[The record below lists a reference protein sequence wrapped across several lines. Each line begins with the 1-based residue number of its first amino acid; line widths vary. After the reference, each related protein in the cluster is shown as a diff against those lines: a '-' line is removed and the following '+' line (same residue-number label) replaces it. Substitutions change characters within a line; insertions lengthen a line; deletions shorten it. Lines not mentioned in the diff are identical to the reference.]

1 MNKYLI
7 SFLVFACLSIEV
19 FAQTKSVSVIENG
32 EINREIALSES
43 SSNLSIEQRLISHY
57 SDSGFFDVEISKRL
71 NEMFRIK
78 TGERYR
84 IKSLV
89 FELEEGSVSIGKEL
103 SDKLYS
109 SRLIEERLKKRYQDL
124 INQGYF
130 ESNLYIKNIE
140 TDSLSKT
147 VSIVAIQKK
156 GNQTKVEDV
165 IFNGNSINS
174 QQYLARISG
183 IQDSMIA
190 SESNLNQMRRNLS
203 SSELLEDVS
212 SPEIYKQD
220 DKFVVF
226 FSVQERN
233 LNQLD
238 GLIGFVPDANGKGQV
253 VGDLDISLWNVL
265 REGNA
270 FDLYYQRLKPE
281 TSRLELGVSQHWIV
295 NIPLSIG
302 LDFSFYQNDTTYQT
316 RNIGLY
322 SSYLVNS
329 NFKLNGRIYSTIS
342 NSSRE
347 TGLQQEPDG
356 SKQGSDLGFTYS
368 SLDRIEVPQ
377 KGLKIDLIYGIA
389 SKDIENDSSIAFR
402 QQRLETRINT
412 YIPVFRNSVIATSIN
427 GFYVL
432 GDEFTESD
440 LIRFGGANSFRGYA
454 EEQFTASELLWGDVE
469 YRFLTD
475 QNSYLFLFT
484 AAGIYKR
491 PQLYSEP
498 TNSFTQN
505 DFLYSGGFGI
515 SYKIAIGR
523 LKFSYALSSTET
535 LGNGKVHFGISTS
548 L

>member
-1 MNKYLI
+1 MIKYLT
-7 SFLVFACLSIEV
+7 FLILLCLSVDVIAQVDTVFITKNSIEYSSQVIEV
-19 FAQTKSVSVIENG
+19 KQGETKLE
-32 EINREIALSES
+32 AL
-43 SSNLSIEQRLISHY
+43 
-57 SDSGFFDVEISKRL
+57 
-71 NEMFRIK
+71 IK
-78 TGERYR
+78 
-84 IKSLV
+84 
-89 FELEEGSVSIGKEL
+89 
-103 SDKLYS
+103 DYS
-109 SRLIEERLKKRYQDL
+109 SR
-124 INQGYF
+124 GYF
-130 ESNLYIKNIE
+130 DIQVQEISVDSFKISNDRRYAIKNASAKIDKDSTVYVSEIAEMDFYNEKHIDQVLGQEYNKYVDEGYLNTEIE
-140 TDSLSKT
+140 LSRLEVDSLNRSVDVFVTIKRGELVKIST
-147 VSIVAIQKK
+147 IIFS
-156 GNQTKVEDV
+156 GNR
-165 IFNGNSINS
+165 INS
-174 QQYLARISG
+174 QDYLTKVSG
-183 IQDSMIA
+183 MRDSLIA
-190 SESNLNQMRRNLS
+190 SAQNLTRIKQNLIG
-203 SSELLEDVS
+203 SELFEQVAEPKVFEQEDEPIV
-212 SPEIYKQD
+212 
-220 DKFVVF
+220 FVA
-226 FSVQERN
+226 VQERT

-238 GLIGFVPDANGKGQV
+238 GLIGYVPDAAGKGQI

-265 REGNA
+265 KDGNA
-270 FDLYYQRLKPE
+270 FELMYQRLRPE
-281 TSRLELGVSQHWIV
+281 TSRIQLSASQDWIA
-295 NIPLSIG
+295 NIPLKIG
-302 LDFSFYQNDTTYQT
+302 LDFSLYQNDSTYQT

-329 NFKLNGRIYSTIS
+329 SFKLNGRIYSTIS

-368 SLDRIEVPQ
+368 SLDRVEVPQ

-389 SKDIENDSSIAFR
+389 SKDIENDSSVAFR

-412 YIPVFRNSVIATSIN
+412 YVPVFRNSVIATSIN
-427 GFYVL
+427 GFYVI

-484 AAGIYKR
+484 AAGVYNR

-515 SYKIAIGR
+515 SYKTAIGR